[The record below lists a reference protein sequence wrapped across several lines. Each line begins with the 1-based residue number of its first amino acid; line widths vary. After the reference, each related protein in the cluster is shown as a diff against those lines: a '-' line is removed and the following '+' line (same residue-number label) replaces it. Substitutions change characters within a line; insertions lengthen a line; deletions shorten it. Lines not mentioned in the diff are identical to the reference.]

1 MTPLIYVLMFLSAG
15 PGSLD
20 LTTDERFWR
29 DGQSCAIVRNNLQK
43 ECACVPFTPGSN
55 AGAAVTVATH
65 DAAPRG
71 AAGKDRR
78 QA

>member
-1 MTPLIYVLMFLSAG
+1 LIDE
-15 PGSLD
+15 SLQ
-20 LTTDERFWR
+20 EFPR
-29 DGQSCAIVRNNLQK
+29 AIVADVAIIARNNLQK

-65 DAAPRG
+65 DATPVVPRE
-71 AAGKDRR
+71 KIR